1 MNKIVLTNIFF
12 MNKDYNF
19 IDLLSHWEEDLISN
33 DIIEDLEMVKPSN
46 RLISKILSYANITLE
61 FSTTL
66 NSNIELCLN

>member
-1 MNKIVLTNIFF
+1 LNKIVLTNIFF

>member
-1 MNKIVLTNIFF
+1 

-33 DIIEDLEMVKPSN
+33 DMIEDLEMIEPNN
-46 RLISKILSYANITLE
+46 RLISKILSYANITFE

-66 NSNIELCLN
+66 NINIELCLN